1 MSTSVA
7 TVLNENQS
15 PTWQDDF
22 LDHLLP
28 KVKTHARFRFRDL
41 PRCEREEAEAD
52 TVAVALVFFV
62 RLLARGKNPSAFAVR
77 IAKIAVLRVKEG
89 RIVGMRAALFTIL
102 ENQFG
107 SIPEKIRDEI
117 SAKDDPAEI
126 DSLLKKAI
134 HITSIDELSR

>member
-1 MSTSVA
+1 MSTSFA
-7 TVLNENQS
+7 TVLNEKLS
-15 PTWQDDF
+15 PAWQDDF

-89 RIVGMRAALFTIL
+89 RIVGTGERSRDVMSRLARQRRGFQVASLNRD
-102 ENQFG
+102 ENQADAG
-107 SIPEKIRDEI
+107 WQEI
-117 SAKDDPAEI
+117 IVEDRRSTP
-126 DSLLKKAI
+126 
-134 HITSIDELSR
+134 